1 MEKFNLEEALNGKPV
16 LLRDGS
22 KAIVLTRIP
31 DTYKLI
37 NGLKVTF
44 PLFGII
50 LDTKGAV
57 DDPYASWKD
66 NGMFATCCTSEYD
79 IVGMWH
85 DLNTQEKIFVEAYAK
100 DLVLIGYDSLNN
112 TTLEVKLIGKT
123 KGKNKGYI
131 TQEEGTGVVELLENI
146 NVEHWSIKNEPTTE
160 PTKTLD
166 SYRFKPSYGDIYW
179 YMTFDY
185 GKPVVRQGV
194 YQNTSADINRME
206 HNNCFND
213 AQELTE
219 ALLGLG
225 FKLDQP

>member
-1 MEKFNLEEALNGKPV
+1 MKQFNLKEALNGKPV
-16 LLRDGS
+16 KLRSGH
-22 KAIVLTRIP
+22 KAYIVGRIP
-31 DTYKLI
+31 DKYDPEFEHFYPLLGFMVDSDDALI
-37 NGLKVTF
+37 GNTMSWTTDGEFNLNLVTS
-44 PLFGII
+44 PSDII
-50 LDTKGAV
+50 
-57 DDPYASWKD
+57 
-66 NGMFATCCTSEYD
+66 
-79 IVGMWH
+79 GMWH
-85 DLNTQEKIFVEAYAK
+85 DYSTQEEIFVEAYAK
-100 DLVLIGYDSLNN
+100 DLVLTGYDSLNN
-112 TTLEVKLIGKT
+112 TTLKVKLIGKT

-131 TQEEGTGVVELLENI
+131 AQEEGTGVVELLENI
-146 NVEHWSIKNEPTTE
+146 NVEHWNIKNEPTTE

-194 YQNTSADINRME
+194 YQNTSEDINRME

-213 AQELTE
+213 AQALTE